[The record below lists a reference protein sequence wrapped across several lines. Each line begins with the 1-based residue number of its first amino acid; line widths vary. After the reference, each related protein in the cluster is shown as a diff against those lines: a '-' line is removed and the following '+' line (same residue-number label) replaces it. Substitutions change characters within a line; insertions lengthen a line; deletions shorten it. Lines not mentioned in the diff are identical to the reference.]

1 VEQLTNFI
9 NEAVET
15 PTAKNNV
22 GDKVLEMLKTH
33 IRTNYDHLYENYGDN
48 KKKILKHIQA
58 VETNIAGE
66 NAMNSRFDDLVKDKS
81 RYDRL
86 HADVGDKQRKLK
98 KVFFPICS

>member
-1 VEQLTNFI
+1 VEHLTHLI
-9 NEAVET
+9 NEAGDTSET
-15 PTAKNNV
+15 RNNV
-22 GDKVLEMLKTH
+22 GEKVLELLKTH
-33 IRTNYDHLYENYGDN
+33 IRTNYDHLYDHYTDN

-58 VETNIAGE
+58 VETNITGE

-98 KVFFPICS
+98 KVSPF